1 MLRIRLN
8 LFLSLKNQLISDKS
22 QDHFS
27 WEQFKL
33 DVKCISRS
41 TMVLL
46 ACVLEVKVAGA
57 Q

>member
-8 LFLSLKNQLISDKS
+8 LFLSLKNQLISDNS

-46 ACVLEVKVAGA
+46 VCMLEVKVAGA